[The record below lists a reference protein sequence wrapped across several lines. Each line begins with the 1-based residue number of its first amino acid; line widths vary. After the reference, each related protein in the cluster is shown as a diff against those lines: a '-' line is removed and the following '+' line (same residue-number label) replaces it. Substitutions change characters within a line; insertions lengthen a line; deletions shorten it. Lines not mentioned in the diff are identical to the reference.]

1 MNPVRLS
8 SLGVPMSTDF
18 SDFAKA
24 FEDFKNFFT
33 RKHIAVLLLV
43 AAVLVLIL
51 APNRQDNPAVDGEKA
66 ACSDASCPL
75 PVTLT
80 VDPVVITEVGQEN
93 WQFDLPGEGW
103 ESLEPSNLVEKV
115 IRRNTAQECMIILIK
130 EPTDISFGQYII
142 ESMRGFREGGATI
155 IGLKQVVLNEQKFVL
170 MEASLGSDV
179 LMAWSSLKDGFGYT
193 LCCFYSPNADTGSAQ
208 HDLCTEIAESL
219 EIK

>member
-1 MNPVRLS
+1 
-8 SLGVPMSTDF
+8 MSTDF

-103 ESLEPSNLVEKV
+103 EADEPPAPDIKAIE
-115 IRRNTAQECMIILIK
+115 RNSAQECMVFMVK
-130 EPTDISFGQYII
+130 EPTEDSFGAYVIT
-142 ESMRGFREGGATI
+142 TI
-155 IGLKQVVLNEQKFVL
+155 RSFTSDKGRVSAIKQVVINDNDFVAIQIVDGGEVVWL
-170 MEASLGSDV
+170 WLAV
-179 LMAWSSLKDGFGYT
+179 KNGFGYG
-193 LCCFYSPNADTGSAQ
+193 LACGCDINVDAGSAQ
-208 HDLCTEIAESL
+208 HDLCAEIAESL